1 MKKYIKNIKLKIKSY
16 LLVKLAEARKETKVF
31 KNKFEEEVIKNQ
43 KLIDEITILK
53 IKNRELTLKAKE

>member
-1 MKKYIKNIKLKIKSY
+1 MKKYIKNIKLKIKSN
-16 LLVKLAEARKETKVF
+16 LLVKLAQARKDTRTF
-31 KNKFEEEVIKNQ
+31 KEKLAEEVLKNQ